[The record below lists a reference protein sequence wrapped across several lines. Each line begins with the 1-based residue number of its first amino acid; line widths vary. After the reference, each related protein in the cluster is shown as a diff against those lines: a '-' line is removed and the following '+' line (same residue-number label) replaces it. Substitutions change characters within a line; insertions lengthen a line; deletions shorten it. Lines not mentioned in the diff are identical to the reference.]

1 MANHKLDCCLCDQK
15 KSQANKPKKL
25 TIAEALDLQS
35 DLLHPDTNANTRPK
49 RATKRQ
55 ASLFS
60 CSSSAHDLRHLEL
73 EKEKENIAS
82 PRGVLEACMKDFD
95 SHDQSH
101 ESKATCSTTRARSHW
116 SKFFKIWRKKS
127 FKRLG
132 SLPPLISVP
141 KIPKWKSKS
150 SRENQVLS
158 KLYNFRSSWVTFSLS
173 ELRNA
178 TNNFS
183 DENIIGRGGFAEVY
197 KGCLQDGQL
206 IAVKKLSKG
215 TTDEKTA
222 GFLCELGV
230 IAHVDHPNTAKL
242 VGCCVEGEMQLVFE
256 LSTLGSLG
264 SLLHGS
270 DKKKLDWSKRY
281 KIALGIADG
290 LLYLHECCHR
300 RIIHRDI
307 KAENILLTENFEP
320 QICDFGLAKWLPEQW
335 THHSVSKFEG
345 TFGYF
350 APEYFMHGI
359 VDEKTDV
366 FSFGVLLLEIITGR
380 PAVDHMQ
387 QSVVI
392 WAKPLLDANHIKDL
406 VDPSLG
412 DDYKREQMGCVVLTA
427 SMCIEHSPILRP
439 RMSQASEDHVLKATK
454 SSRRRPLQ
462 RAYSEELLD
471 AQEYNSTKHLRDLK
485 RFEQIAL
492 G

>member
-1 MANHKLDCCLCDQK
+1 MHCSDQK

-439 RMSQASEDHVLKATK
+439 RMSQVVTLLRGEDHVLKATK